1 MSYGKSHPKLIF
13 SPLAPRTQ
21 SCIVICRNS
30 EKKNY
35 EEFFFGAH
43 YWNLDW
49 IFKTINMTS
58 LAIIHRQKESLGFKK
73 LWKNFFC
80 LWSLIKDKWE
90 YFQSSNSFLFKEK
103 YFIFF
108 FHLEHVF
115 RVFMSM
121 YECIILYP
129 SLFQWTQM
137 WVLSLYINIDSSKG
151 GNFKR
156 ESSVLDSKKF
166 SPISVKSPFSSPK
179 VCFCFI
185 LVF

>member
-1 MSYGKSHPKLIF
+1 MWNWVYFESQELAIMSYGKSHPKLIF

-121 YECIILYP
+121 LRMY
-129 SLFQWTQM
+129 
-137 WVLSLYINIDSSKG
+137 
-151 GNFKR
+151 NFI
-156 ESSVLDSKKF
+156 SF
-166 SPISVKSPFSSPK
+166 FISVDSNVSS
-179 VCFCFI
+179 FFI
-185 LVF
+185 YKHRLEQGWEL